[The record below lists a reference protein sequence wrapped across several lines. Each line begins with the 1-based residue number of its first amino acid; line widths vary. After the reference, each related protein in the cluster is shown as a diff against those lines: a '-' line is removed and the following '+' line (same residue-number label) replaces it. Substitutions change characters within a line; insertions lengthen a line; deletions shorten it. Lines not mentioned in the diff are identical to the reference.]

1 MAPPACPAGQAKTRV
16 SRTGNS
22 SAAQRGFTLIEVLVV
37 IGVLALVTAL
47 VLPLLSGTQAK
58 ADVAASARDLAAA
71 LRTTRSA
78 AMTHGRSEALIVD
91 TANGAF
97 RVGSSAEPRH
107 VARGVSL
114 VLVTATQER
123 IDQQTGDIRFFA
135 DGSSTG
141 GGIRL
146 VKGNVRD
153 QVLVDW
159 LTGRVSISDGIHA
172 AR

>member
-1 MAPPACPAGQAKTRV
+1 M
-16 SRTGNS
+16 
-22 SAAQRGFTLIEVLVV
+22 

-58 ADVAASARDLAAA
+58 ADVEGSARDLAAA

-78 AMTHGRSEALIVD
+78 AMTQGRSEIFVVD
-91 TANGAF
+91 TTNGAF
-97 RVGSSAEPRH
+97 RAGSSAAPRH

-114 VLVTATQER
+114 VLVTATQEQ
-123 IDQQTGDIRFFA
+123 IDQETGDIRFFA

-146 VKGNVRD
+146 VKGNIRD

-159 LTGRVSISDGIHA
+159 LTGRVSIGDGTHA